1 MKKTSLAVAAA
12 VLSLGAGAAEL
23 QAGKDTKFE
32 VNVDVGVYHLSK
44 KNTGV
49 SEKEFKG
56 AGLNQI
62 EIKAAHK
69 LPNGV
74 TLLGEIEVDY
84 DPIVDNNPVITDDMR
99 IGFSSPSFGRLTFGQ
114 FDSFL
119 EDNVMEVLGIGHGD
133 TAGFMTEP
141 ASANRGRQIQYQHKI
156 GDLSFAVDFSFS
168 NNATKNDEKIG
179 TAIGLSYKLGDL
191 TLAAG
196 TSDRAK
202 YSNTNNANTVNTH
215 KSSNGIALT
224 YKLGN
229 AKLMGLLASQKST
242 AGVKTDYTGAA
253 VSYAMGAFDVG
264 LSMQQRK
271 AGNTKF
277 NEMAMGVG
285 YTVFKGMQVYLDMNR
300 LDKPNKQDDSVE
312 MGIKYSF

>member
-1 MKKTSLAVAAA
+1 MNKTSLAIAAT

-32 VNVDVGVYHLSK
+32 VNVDVGAYHLSK
-44 KNTGV
+44 KSNTGL
-49 SEKEFKG
+49 SQKEFLGK
-56 AGLNQI
+56 GLNQI

-69 LPNGV
+69 LANGV

-84 DPIVDNNPVITDDMR
+84 DPIVDNNAVITDDMR
-99 IGFSSPSFGRLTFGQ
+99 IGFSSPNFGRLTFGQ

-133 TAGFMTEP
+133 SAGFVTEP
-141 ASANRGRQIQYQHKI
+141 ASALKGRQAQYNHKI
-156 GDLSFAVDFSFS
+156 GDLSFAVDVSFA
-168 NNATKNDEKIG
+168 NNVAKNDPG
-179 TAIGLSYKLGDL
+179 NGLAFTVSYKLGDL

-196 TSDRAK
+196 TSDLAE
-202 YSNTNNANTVNTH
+202 YSTTGAPNAV
-215 KSSNGIALT
+215 KSANGLALT

-229 AKLMGLLASQKST
+229 AKLLGLLASQKST
-242 AGVKTDYTGAA
+242 AGVKTDYTGAG
-253 VSYAMGAFDVG
+253 VTYAMGAFDVG
-264 LSMQQRK
+264 FAMQQRK
-271 AGNTKF
+271 VGTTKF

-300 LDKPNKQDDSVE
+300 LDKTNKQDDSME
-312 MGIKYSF
+312 IGIKYSF